1 MTTVGFLIP
10 GDLDLPTGGYAYDRA
25 LIAHLPA
32 FGVAPIHVEL
42 SGRFPDPTMADLE
55 ACAARVATLPEGTP
69 LLVDGL
75 AYGAM
80 PVDLI
85 RRFGRPVVALCHHP
99 LALETGLSAERS
111 ARLRASE
118 TQALALARRVIVT
131 SPATGRLLVEAYA
144 VPAERIDVAPPG
156 TACKPRATGS
166 GGSRV
171 EILAVG
177 AVVPRK
183 GYDLLIEALSRLA
196 DRDWRATIVGAERE
210 PAHRAALDRRITAA
224 GLGERVLFRGAVAE
238 ADLDALLGRA
248 DLFVSA
254 SHFEGYGMAL
264 AEAVQRGLAIV
275 TTTGG
280 AAAETVP
287 AGAGLGV
294 PAGDAT
300 ALSVAL
306 GRCLDDAGLRRDLA
320 AAAYAAGRA
329 LPSWEV
335 TARIVATSVR
345 EAAGRAA

>member
-196 DRDWRATIVGAERE
+196 DRDWRAS
-210 PAHRAALDRRITAA
+210 HLRA
-224 GLGERVLFRGAVAE
+224 G
-238 ADLDALLGRA
+238 
-248 DLFVSA
+248 
-254 SHFEGYGMAL
+254 
-264 AEAVQRGLAIV
+264 
-275 TTTGG
+275 GG
-280 AAAETVP
+280 AAPRPSSERSGSRGIGRRWTGGSPPRGSANASCSAAPSPRRTSTRSS
-287 AGAGLGV
+287 GA
-294 PAGDAT
+294 PI
-300 ALSVAL
+300 SSF
-306 GRCLDDAGLRRDLA
+306 RPRISR
-320 AAAYAAGRA
+320 
-329 LPSWEV
+329 V
-335 TARIVATSVR
+335 TAWRWRKPCSEDWR
-345 EAAGRAA
+345 S